1 MDVSFFLMDKKVAKY
16 LNIYI
21 LTVILET
28 LRHTL
33 IKDQRAD
40 YTLFTNFAIVLYTQ
54 CNLVSM
60 EMA

>member
-1 MDVSFFLMDKKVAKY
+1 MDKKVAKY